1 MTSSIFQAHPY
12 PSVYSSFLLPPHF
25 FFFLLLTFL
34 SPSFK
39 DHGDYIVATCINQNT
54 FSLKILNFMHLQ
66 NPFAIWNN
74 IFTVSSGEE
83 EDVFGEAVA
92 QLTTNIN
99 SAINVN
105 MNKTDVYEKNYI
117 FQSTDYSKKTDIV
130 L

>member
-1 MTSSIFQAHPY
+1 
-12 PSVYSSFLLPPHF
+12 
-25 FFFLLLTFL
+25 
-34 SPSFK
+34 
-39 DHGDYIVATCINQNT
+39 
-54 FSLKILNFMHLQ
+54 MHLQ
-66 NPFAIWNN
+66 NPFAIRNN